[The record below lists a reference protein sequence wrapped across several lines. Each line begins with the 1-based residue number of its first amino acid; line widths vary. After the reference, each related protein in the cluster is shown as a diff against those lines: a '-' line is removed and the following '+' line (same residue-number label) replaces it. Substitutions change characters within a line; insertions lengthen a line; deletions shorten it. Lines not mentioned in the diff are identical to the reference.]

1 MGEINVG
8 ASRQHRFTGIKA
20 AGSSLRSST
29 CLDGFHRNRPTSPD
43 AGYNEVEAHE
53 NSGGIQGPASA
64 TSDAYMAL
72 LDRRL
77 ETMEFDEPTF
87 RQRLEINLQSQPDVF
102 LETTEDLSQS

>member
-29 CLDGFHRNRPTSPD
+29 CLDGVHRNPPTSPD
-43 AGYNEVEAHE
+43 AGYNEAEAPRE
-53 NSGGIQGPASA
+53 QRGNRGTRIA
-64 TSDAYMAL
+64 TSDAYL
-72 LDRRL
+72 DLFDRRI